1 MLQTCSAKIV
11 GRRLRELPLQP
22 QVQQTAKA
30 MVMISSRNCEV
41 SLMDGTTADLFELVA
56 RRITKR
62 KDTPF
67 FAR

>member
-11 GRRLRELPLQP
+11 GQRLQELPLQP

-30 MVMISSRNCEV
+30 TVISSSRNCEV
-41 SLMDGTTADLFELVA
+41 SLMDGTTADLFEQVA
-56 RRITKR
+56 RRITKP

-67 FAR
+67 FTK